1 MSAHSADSGI
11 NPLERPDQSSVS
23 WLGAL
28 GRGTSGRV
36 GVVLVGFALAIV
48 LLGPLV
54 APYSPYKIAT
64 GIPVSDPSAQHWL
77 GTDTLG
83 RDIFSRFLA
92 GGRTL
97 ILLPT
102 TAVLISGVIGVALG
116 LLGGFKGGF
125 FDSLVTRI
133 VDVSFS
139 IPPLLIGMIFVAGL
153 GSSPLVLVT
162 IVVLLFVPR
171 ILRVVRGATQV
182 VVGQDFVQAARA
194 RGESTAAILWREIL
208 PNISGTVLS
217 ELAIRLN
224 YAILW
229 IATFNFLGLGVQP
242 PTPDWG
248 LMVSE
253 NRAIIA
259 QLPTGSLVPALAIA
273 VLAIGVNLCA
283 DQLASHLA
291 PNVLRNRR
299 L

>member
-1 MSAHSADSGI
+1 MDRLGHTAQLS
-11 NPLERPDQSSVS
+11 RS
-23 WLGAL
+23 WVGAL
-28 GRGTSGRV
+28 VSGTAGRV
-36 GVVLVGFALAIV
+36 GVVLVGLALATV
-48 LLGPLV
+48 LFGPLV

-64 GIPVSDPSAQHWL
+64 GIPVSDPSPQHWL

-83 RDIFSRFLA
+83 RDLLSRFLA

-102 TAVLISGVIGVALG
+102 AAVLISGVIGVGMG
-116 LLGGFKGGF
+116 LLGGYKGGVL
-125 FDSLVTRI
+125 DVLMTRV

-139 IPPLLIGMIFVAGL
+139 VPPLLLGMIFVAGL
-153 GSSPLVLVT
+153 GSSPLVLVG
-162 IVVLLFVPR
+162 IVALLFVPR

-208 PNISGTVLS
+208 PNISGTVLA

-259 QLPTGSLVPALAIA
+259 QLPTASLAPAVAIA

-283 DQLASHLA
+283 DQLAIHLA
-291 PNVLRNRR
+291 PNVLRDRR